1 MKDSEMEILKQEGQR
16 IIEEGQMV
24 ECLQKIVELAENF
37 RKKNF
42 PENERYSD
50 WASVEGEKLEAL
62 QRYRKYGDDKLATIK
77 ELAKQMSVQ
86 IRDLCHMPALE

>member
-24 ECLQKIVELAENF
+24 ECLRKVVELAENF

-42 PENERYSD
+42 PEIYCASILPSD
-50 WASVEGEKLEAL
+50 EKEAAL
-62 QRYRKYGDDKLATIK
+62 QRYMKYGDCKLAMIK
-77 ELAKQMSVQ
+77 ELAKQLSVQ

>member
-24 ECLQKIVELAENF
+24 EYLRKIIELAENF

-42 PENERYSD
+42 PENGCSD
-50 WASVEGEKLEAL
+50 WTGEKFEAL
-62 QRYRKYGDDKLATIK
+62 QRYRKYGDNKLATIK